1 MRDYKGA
8 TAKERSGM
16 HSIAADRADQAESRC
31 QQLEVALGSAVDG
44 VDRILNWLLDEANQE
59 YRHRA
64 MEATERLL
72 EELQQ
77 SYIIL
82 VGGKNEAKRDD

>member
-1 MRDYKGA
+1 MRNYKGA
-8 TAKERSGM
+8 TAKEWAGM
-16 HSIAADRADQAESRC
+16 YSIAADRADQAESRC
-31 QQLEVALGSAVDG
+31 LQFEVALGSAVDG
-44 VDRILNWLLDEANQE
+44 VDRILNWLLDEASQE
-59 YRHRA
+59 HRHRA
-64 MEATERLL
+64 MEATEGLL